1 MRWNDLLTES
11 ASKTLF
17 HTTTLINATLGILQ
31 SGNFK
36 MSSMTGDPVEMST
49 SLVKGYPYYLSTARS
64 KHNYFAELQYGLQ
77 RPGTTTFN
85 LDGDI
90 INRHY
95 KATPVD
101 YFRSGGHA
109 GGSDEKEDRVFSK
122 KPLLPINCVTEIHV
136 YAGHHMLMDPTMSL
150 KLRKVAILAKRRGIP
165 IYFYNHIRY
174 MEDQNKLEALS
185 GKELMTTLGKVGG
198 EITKNDLP
206 KEKEP
211 RKDLKNWVRLLTAKD
226 VSHLAPEQK
235 ELIKQIADGGWG
247 DLNLGD
253 TMMYGGKPGSKYYEY
268 VSWLNQYMMKNKIKD
283 AHALVMRIRQ
293 KYDLF

>member
-1 MRWNDLLTES
+1 
-11 ASKTLF
+11 
-17 HTTTLINATLGILQ
+17 
-31 SGNFK
+31 
-36 MSSMTGDPVEMST
+36 MSSMTGDVVELST
-49 SLVKGYPYYLSTARS
+49 SIVKGYPYYLSTARS
-64 KHNYFAELQYGLQ
+64 KHNYFAKLQYGLQ

-101 YFRSGGHA
+101 YFRSGFG
-109 GGSDEKEDRVFSK
+109 GGSDETEDRIYSK
-122 KPLLPINCVTEIHV
+122 KPLLPINCVTEIHI
-136 YAGHHMLMDPTMSL
+136 YAGNHILMDSTLSL

-174 MEDQNKLEALS
+174 LEDQNKSEALS

-198 EITKNDLP
+198 EIAKNDLP
-206 KEKEP
+206 QEKEP
-211 RKDLKNWVRLLTAKD
+211 RKDLKNWIRLLTAKD
-226 VSHLAPEQK
+226 VAHLTTDQK
-235 ELIKQIADGGWG
+235 FLLMQIANGYG

-253 TMMYGGKPGSKYYEY
+253 TMMYSGKPGGKSYEY
-268 VSWLNQYMMKNKIKD
+268 VNWLNQYMMKYKIKD
-283 AHALVMRIRQ
+283 THSLVMRIRQ